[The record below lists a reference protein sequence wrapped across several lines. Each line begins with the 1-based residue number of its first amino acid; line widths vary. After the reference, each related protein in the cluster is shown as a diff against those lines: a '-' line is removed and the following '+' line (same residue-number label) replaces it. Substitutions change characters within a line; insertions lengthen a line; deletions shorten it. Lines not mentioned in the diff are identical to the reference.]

1 MKVCFHSY
9 QLGYRGS
16 EVAMYQYA
24 KYNEEI
30 LGNTSIICS
39 TTSRPG
45 YMEMLP
51 KFKDRFEVFLYD
63 DVWNQYDNMGL
74 RTSLERIVQEQGVD
88 VFYAIKGGENDG
100 ILPSNCRT
108 MAHCIFRMDQP
119 HGDAYFGVSSY
130 AARKFGRTDYVPH
143 MVELEG
149 AATIDVRKQY
159 GIPQDAMVIGR
170 IGSPDCFSIPFV
182 TDALI
187 DMLENRKDLY
197 FVMMN
202 TELPFSHE
210 RLILV
215 PFNMDVNFKYSYI
228 SSCDAMLHARRN
240 GEMFGLAPA
249 EFSYLNKA
257 VITYDG
263 NANLGSFYD
272 RAHLDMLGDKCLT
285 YADRAELEKVI
296 GGLTKEFLASRN
308 WDAFS
313 KEYAP
318 KPVMELFKRYLQ

>member
-51 KFKDRFEVFLYD
+51 KFRDRFEVFLYD
-63 DVWNQYDNMGL
+63 DVWNPHDNTPL
-74 RTSLERIVQEQGVD
+74 RSSLERIVEAEGVD

-100 ILPSNCRT
+100 ILPSNCKT
-108 MAHCIFRMDQP
+108 MAHSIFRMDQP
-119 HGDAYFGVSSY
+119 HGNSYFGVSEY
-130 AARKFGRTDYVPH
+130 AARKFGRSEYVPH

-149 AATIDVRKQY
+149 TPTIDMRERY
-159 GIPQDAMVIGR
+159 GISKDALVIGR
-170 IGSPDCFSIPFV
+170 IGAPDCFSIPFV
-182 TDALI
+182 TNSLLGL
-187 DMLENRKDLY
+187 LEKRQDLY
-197 FVMMN
+197 FMLMN
-202 TELPFSHE
+202 TELPFTHE
-210 RLILV
+210 RLISV
-215 PFNMDVNFKYSYI
+215 PFSMDVDLKYSYI
-228 SSCDAMLHARRN
+228 NSCDAMIHARKN

-257 VITYDG
+257 VITYNG
-263 NANLGSFYD
+263 NMNLGSFYD

-285 YADRAELEKVI
+285 YADAQELEDVVL
-296 GGLTKEFLASRN
+296 GLSREFLASRD

-313 KEYAP
+313 KKYAP
-318 KPVMELFKRYLQ
+318 GPVMELFKQYL

>member
-1 MKVCFHSY
+1 MKICFHSY

-39 TTSRPG
+39 TTSRSG

-63 DVWNQYDNMGL
+63 DVWNQYDNTAL
-74 RTSLERIVQEQGVD
+74 RTSLERIVDEQKVD

-108 MAHCIFRMDQP
+108 MSHCIFRMDQP
-119 HGDAYFGVSSY
+119 HGNSYFGVSEY
-130 AARKFGRTDYVPH
+130 AARKFGRSDFVPH

-149 AATIDVRKQY
+149 QRTIDFRERHA
-159 GIPQDAMVIGR
+159 IPKDAMVLGR
-170 IGSPDCFSIPFV
+170 IGSPDTFSIDFV
-182 TDALI
+182 TNSLLT
-187 DMLENRKDLY
+187 MLDKRKDLY
-197 FVMMN
+197 FMFMN
-202 TELPFSHE
+202 TELPFEHE

-215 PFNMDVNFKYSYI
+215 PFSMDVDYKYSYI
-228 SSCDAMLHARRN
+228 DSCDAMLHARRN

-263 NANLGSFYD
+263 NMILNSLYD
-272 RAHLDMLGDKCLT
+272 RAHIDMLGDKCLK
-285 YADRAELEKVI
+285 YANQAELESIVL
-296 GGLTKEFLASRN
+296 GLTHLFLRTKD

-318 KPVMELFKRYLQ
+318 RPVMEKFKQYIP